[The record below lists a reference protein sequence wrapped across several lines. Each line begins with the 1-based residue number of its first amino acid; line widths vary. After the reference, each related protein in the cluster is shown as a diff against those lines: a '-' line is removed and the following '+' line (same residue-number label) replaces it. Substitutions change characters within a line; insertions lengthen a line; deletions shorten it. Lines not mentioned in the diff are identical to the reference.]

1 MQNRFNMFLGS
12 ALLAVFVFGVNANA
26 LSEGKEYITLKTL
39 IPNAQNSLIEVFSY
53 RCTHC
58 YDHHKFNT
66 ISKVKEKLPQLTYKF
81 YPVSSMGDY
90 GKQANEIFAF
100 AAFKDEQNKVSQ
112 SDKNSLTHKASE
124 AYFNAYFK
132 KKQRWGNGANPEAFY
147 EVGLKAISASKE
159 DLDNFLKTPEASEIL
174 KSYESANDISKNYG
188 TPAFIVNGKYQITP
202 QAITSPQALIEI
214 TEELSKM

>member
-12 ALLAVFVFGVNANA
+12 ALLAVFVFSVNANA
-26 LSEGKEYITLKTL
+26 LSEGKEYITLKTP

-202 QAITSPQALIEI
+202 QVITSPQALIEI

>member
-26 LSEGKEYITLKTL
+26 LSEGKEYITLKTP

-214 TEELSKM
+214 TEELRKM

>member
-1 MQNRFNMFLGS
+1 M
-12 ALLAVFVFGVNANA
+12 
-26 LSEGKEYITLKTL
+26 
-39 IPNAQNSLIEVFSY
+39 FSY

-202 QAITSPQALIEI
+202 QAITSPQVLIEI

>member
-12 ALLAVFVFGVNANA
+12 ALLAVFVFSVNANA
-26 LSEGKEYITLKTL
+26 LSEGKEYITLKTP

-188 TPAFIVNGKYQITP
+188 TPAFVVNGKYQITP

>member
-1 MQNRFNMFLGS
+1 MQNKFNMFLRS
-12 ALLAVFVFGVNANA
+12 ALLAALFFGVSANA
-26 LSEGKEYITLKTL
+26 LSEGKEYIILKTP

-159 DLDNFLKTPEASEIL
+159 DLDKFLKTPEAGEIL

-188 TPAFIVNGKYQITP
+188 TPAFVVNGKYQITP

>member
-26 LSEGKEYITLKTL
+26 LSEGKEYITLKTP

>member
-12 ALLAVFVFGVNANA
+12 ALLAVFVFSVNANA
-26 LSEGKEYITLKTL
+26 LSEGKEYITLKTP

>member
-1 MQNRFNMFLGS
+1 MKFNLNNLSKAMAVAAFVLGVS
-12 ALLAVFVFGVNANA
+12 ANA
-26 LSEGKEYITLKTL
+26 LSEGKEYVVLKTP

-66 ISKVKEKLPQLTYKF
+66 MSKVKEKLPQLTYKF

-174 KSYESANDISKNYG
+174 KSYEYANDISKNYG
-188 TPAFIVNGKYQITP
+188 TPAFVVNGKYQIIP
-202 QAITSPQALIEI
+202 QAITSPQALMEI

>member
-1 MQNRFNMFLGS
+1 MFLGS
-12 ALLAVFVFGVNANA
+12 ALLAVFVFSVNANA
-26 LSEGKEYITLKTL
+26 LSEGKEYITLKTP

-202 QAITSPQALIEI
+202 QAITSPQVLIEI

>member
-26 LSEGKEYITLKTL
+26 LSEGKEYITLKTP

-112 SDKNSLTHKASE
+112 SDKNSLTHKVSE

-132 KKQRWGNGANPEAFY
+132 KKQRWGNGTNPKAFY

-188 TPAFIVNGKYQITP
+188 TPAFVVNGKYQIIP

>member
-1 MQNRFNMFLGS
+1 MFLGS

-26 LSEGKEYITLKTL
+26 LSEGKEYITLKTP

-90 GKQANEIFAF
+90 GKQANKIFAF

-112 SDKNSLTHKASE
+112 SDNNSLTHKASE